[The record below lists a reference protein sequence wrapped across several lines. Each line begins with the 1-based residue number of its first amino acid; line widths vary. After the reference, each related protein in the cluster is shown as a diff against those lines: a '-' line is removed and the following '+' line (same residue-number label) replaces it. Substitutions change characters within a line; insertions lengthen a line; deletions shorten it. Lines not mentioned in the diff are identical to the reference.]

1 MTSCHPLFFRPLLAL
16 LLGLLAAVPAR
27 AQLDPRLQAG
37 TTDFLDLF
45 QPSSTFRPKPEI
57 LSVFDYS
64 GSMASLMS
72 HPLYRNDDKGD
83 QEDYRY
89 MSFSVTVPPAAPE
102 TNTYVIGVRDPVCGT
117 YRNYKIVVDAT
128 GVATGSPY
136 GGGDGCGGQ
145 VGQNLAPSWTIF
157 AQAAGNTGVQ
167 ATLDLSPTASGK
179 DPDYSVVNS
188 SNGGTGGTYTI
199 THANGSITP
208 APTIEL
214 SPATGPYG
222 VGTTV
227 KLTAY
232 LKHDL
237 REGDPLNAKNIIW
250 SAMKAGG
257 WQWIRVP
264 ETTEVSPGLYKSETT
279 WVNDG
284 FTPTPDTTG
293 DATSLYDITP
303 APGPKWKS
311 GDVVRF
317 STYFSRI
324 HGGATSGDLDWSVG
338 GIAYVYQCPTYAP
351 LSSTRTTGN
360 TTTGPGGSVSWTIPP
375 YCPPPPPDAP
385 YVSVV
390 LDVQLYS
397 PSPGGPPN
405 LWDLGWDGFMRAY
418 TGADANTSAL
428 RKPDGSA
435 VTLADVK
442 AAAAGLYGSSAGI
455 ADVRNWIRAASHVR
469 ITRGFLNGSNPCYRT
484 IDIPIPWKIMDGAST
499 GNPLSSQTVLDRQ
512 IKDGIPYGS
521 GLPIELD
528 QTYKLENQD
537 GSVFTTNPSG
547 NHAPNS
553 GWWAVNLYTVRY
565 RPTYINWLFKA
576 TYQNTDASKPNY
588 TTDSSLLVGGKNFI
602 AFDALNKD
610 LVPGQLDVK
619 WGQGYGPSGSW
630 GTIKVPQYGQD
641 GSYLGTIQDEASNY
655 RTPALTRLQATKKAA
670 IQTWISHQADVY
682 WAFRGL
688 DSTTEAGGGTA
699 STIDNDSQSTLTKAD
714 ATTTHISGTDSG
726 WTVLNNTAAQ
736 GIASTTGNS
745 VVGMNRIASLFAS
758 GETPLTYAMAR
769 SLAQFGDPK
778 NVFNGV
784 VGTDVSQC
792 GQHFLLL
799 FTDGVDNNG
808 HTGVNNTNSTTP
820 YIIGSGL
827 SATLD
832 VLKGNQAILAN
843 KNSVDR
849 SGSNWNVPTLA
860 GIAAHLSDPSS
871 GTLGVDYLAAKD
883 PGTSTSSGYPSDF
896 LPFAIKKRNGLVFS
910 QDHRVTTMTIGVNL
924 GGLVTDDSS
933 PKRSLFYAA
942 VLGRNGVSNGAIS
955 TFHPFRGW
963 NQPYGATIDPN
974 NDWIPDPKDPTSYP
988 AKGVARDNAA
998 YFFDATNPDLLSN
1011 SLEHAFLIAINAT
1024 SNQATAAPTLPFVG
1038 ASLGRQLYVGQFYP
1052 PSSGGVLWPGDLL
1065 SFGTQEVNG
1074 TVKILDNK
1082 GIPTTNL
1089 SAATALWSTSAALLK
1104 KEAPIGTARTLYTR
1118 VPKGTALQAFTDSDT
1133 DNGFSNLKSYVA
1145 TSLKAADPTN
1155 AAQQAAVDNQ
1165 KRAILQHVAG
1175 ADITKLDSS
1184 GKPTANRASIMGD
1197 IINSAPAVLEY
1208 NWTDVNTSSGTP
1220 GSRSLSNYASLTA
1233 VGGSRFRLILV
1244 GTNQGWLHAFGEVT
1258 KTDASGL
1265 VTGAAVQELWS
1276 FMPTDFLKYLDYLN
1290 NASLTHRFMVDGS
1303 PTLYHLDLPPSGGGS
1318 GNGVVDRGERAVA
1331 VFGLGK
1337 GGRSYYALD
1346 VSDPFTPTLRWALVP
1361 DEAAADSLL
1370 GKFGFSTSP
1379 PALGRV
1385 VDADGKL
1392 RDAVF
1397 LGGGFSTSKVEDNFL
1412 NAASK
1417 PTPLGRSVMALDV
1430 YTGNVLASADLSAA
1444 SGGGASVGPVGAG
1457 VVPFEFIL
1465 NSGLAQRAYFLDYRG
1480 GLWAW
1485 GSNALFKPPASSI
1498 PSPYENFRVDSSK
1511 VSDWTLRKVYQDDG
1525 GNNARYTTLPA
1536 PFRLG
1541 SFPGAAFDLKH
1552 AVPAAVGIAMVS
1564 GDRNNPL
1571 DRSYSTDKPSRHRL
1585 TVVFDRQDSSLFD
1598 LDLTGITSSTNQL
1611 KNFTDNSV
1619 SGTSSPPCVITPGCD
1634 DYYLAPKTGDTAFGY
1649 YVNFPEP
1656 SGGFVP
1662 KGINPPLVVAG
1673 SLFYAIFTP
1682 TASDICSGGAGNTQS
1697 WLIQDVLKPLVTDTR
1712 TTVSARSGLSFT
1724 WPGAASDF
1732 IPMGTRGVLQGGM
1745 AGGTDNMAGGTETG
1759 SQSGAQLVTLKG
1771 SPAQS
1776 FVRPR
1781 VWRTVH

>member
-1 MTSCHPLFFRPLLAL
+1 MTGCHPFFRPLLAL
-16 LLGLLAAVPAR
+16 LLGLLAAVPAW
-27 AQLDPRLQAG
+27 AQLDPRLQAAS
-37 TTDFLDLF
+37 TDFLDLF
-45 QPSSTFRPKPEI
+45 QQSSTYRPKPEI

-72 HPLYRNDDKGD
+72 HPLFRNDDKGD
-83 QEDYRY
+83 KEDYRY
-89 MSFSVTVPPAAPE
+89 MSFSVTVPRAAAE
-102 TNTYVIGVRDPVCGT
+102 LNQYVIVARDPACGA
-117 YRNYKIVVDAT
+117 YRKYLITVDAT
-128 GVATGSPY
+128 GATGGSWW
-136 GGGDGCGGQ
+136 GGDGCPGR
-145 VGQNLAPSWTIF
+145 VGENLAPGWTIY
-157 AQAAGNTGVQ
+157 AVAAADNRVS
-167 ATLDLSPTASGK
+167 ATVDLSATASGK
-179 DPDYSVVNS
+179 DPDFSVVNN
-188 SNGGTGGTYTI
+188 SNSGTVGTYTI

-214 SPATGPYG
+214 SPAAGPYG

-227 KLTAY
+227 TLTAY
-232 LKHDL
+232 LKHDP

-250 SAMKAGG
+250 YGSKAGG
-257 WQWIRVP
+257 WQWIRYP
-264 ETTEVSPGLYKSETT
+264 ESTEVSPGLYKSETT
-279 WVNDG
+279 WTNWG
-284 FTPTPDTTG
+284 FTPIPDTTG
-293 DATSLYDITP
+293 DQTSLYEITP
-303 APGPKWKS
+303 TPSPKWKS
-311 GDVVRF
+311 GDVVQF
-317 STYFSRI
+317 STYFARL
-324 HGGATSGDLDWSVG
+324 HGSATSGELDWSVG
-338 GIAYVYQCPTYAP
+338 ANDYVPTCATWPP
-351 LSSTRTTGN
+351 LSPTITTGN
-360 TTTGPGGSVSWTIPP
+360 TTYGPGGSVSWTIPP
-375 YCPPPPPDAP
+375 YCPPPPPADP
-385 YVSVV
+385 YVSVE
-390 LDVQLYS
+390 LDAR
-397 PSPGGPPN
+397 PPAPPAGDPPN
-405 LWDLGWDGFMRAY
+405 LWDLGWDGLMRAY
-418 TGADANTSAL
+418 TGADANTSVL

-435 VTLADVK
+435 VTLADAK
-442 AAAAGLYGSSAGI
+442 AAAAGLNGSSAGI
-455 ADVRNWIRAASHVR
+455 GDVRNWLRAASHVR
-469 ITRGFLNGSNPCYRT
+469 ITRGFMNGSNPCYRT

-537 GSVFTTNPSG
+537 GSVFTLNASG
-547 NHAPNS
+547 NYAPDS
-553 GWWAVNLYTVRY
+553 YSWAVNLYTVRY
-565 RPTYINWLFKA
+565 RPTYMNWLFLGK
-576 TYQNTDASKPNY
+576 YQNTDPAKPNY
-588 TTDSSLLVGGKNFI
+588 TTDPALLVEGKNFI

-630 GTIKVPQYGQD
+630 GKIKVPQYGQD

-655 RTPALTRLQATKKAA
+655 RTPALTRLQATKRAA

-736 GIASTTGNS
+736 GITSTTGNS
-745 VVGMNRIASLFAS
+745 VVGMNRIASLFAK

-808 HTGVNNTNSTTP
+808 KTGVNNPNSTTP

-843 KNSVDR
+843 KSSIDR
-849 SGSNWNVPTLA
+849 SGSNWNVPTMA
-860 GIAAHLSDPSS
+860 GIAAHLSDPGS
-871 GTLGVDYLAAKD
+871 GTAGVDYLAA
-883 PGTSTSSGYPSDF
+883 PSSGPSSGYPSDF
-896 LPFAIKKRNGLVFS
+896 LPFAIKKRNGVVFN
-910 QDHRVTTMTIGVNL
+910 QDHRVTTMTIGINL
-924 GGLVTDDSS
+924 GGQVTDDAS
-933 PKRSLFYAA
+933 PKRSLFHAA
-942 VLGRNGVSNGAIS
+942 VLGRNGVSSGALS
-955 TFHPFRGW
+955 SFHPFRGW
-963 NQPYGATIDPN
+963 NQPYGAAIDPN
-974 NDWIPDPKDPTSYP
+974 NDWIPDPKDPTTYP
-988 AKGVARDNAA
+988 AKGVARDNAV
-998 YFFDATNPDLLSN
+998 YFFDATNPDLLTN

-1082 GIPTTNL
+1082 GIPTTTL
-1089 SAATALWSTSAALLK
+1089 SATTALWSTSAALLK

-1118 VPKGTALQAFTDSDT
+1118 VPNGTALQAFTDSDT
-1133 DNGFSNLKSYVA
+1133 ANAFSTLKSYVA

-1155 AAQQAAVDNQ
+1155 AAQQAVVDSQ
-1165 KRAILQHVAG
+1165 KRTILQHAAG

-1184 GKPTANRASIMGD
+1184 GKPTANRTTIMGD
-1197 IINSAPAVLEY
+1197 IIGSAPAALEY
-1208 NWTDVNTSSGTP
+1208 SLSYVNTLSP
-1220 GSRSLSNYASLTA
+1220 SLSSHSDLAA
-1233 VGGSRFRLILV
+1233 VNGNRFRLILV

-1276 FMPTDFLKYLDYLN
+1276 FMPTDFLKYLDSLT

-1303 PTLYHLDLPPSGGGS
+1303 PTLYHLDQPPTGGGS
-1318 GNGVVDRGERAVA
+1318 GNGVVDSGERAVA

-1346 VSDPFTPTLRWALVP
+1346 VSNPFVPSLRWALVP

-1379 PALGRV
+1379 PAIGRV

-1412 NAASK
+1412 DAVSK

-1444 SGGGASVGPVGAG
+1444 SGGGGSVGPVGAG

-1485 GSNALFKPPASSI
+1485 GSNTLYKPPASPT

-1511 VSDWTLRKVYQDDG
+1511 LSDWTLRKVYQDDG
-1525 GNNARYTTLPA
+1525 ANNARYTTLPA

-1552 AVPAAVGIAMVS
+1552 AVPAAVGVAMVS

-1571 DRSYSTDKPSRHRL
+1571 DRSYSTDTPSRHRL
-1585 TVVFDRQDSSLFD
+1585 TVVFDRQDSSLWG
-1598 LDLTGITSSTNQL
+1598 LDTTGITSSTKEL
-1611 KNFTDNSV
+1611 KDFTLNAA
-1619 SGTSSPPCVITPGCD
+1619 SGTSSLPCVITPGCD
-1634 DYYLAPKTGDTAFGY
+1634 DYYLAPKTGNPFFGY

-1662 KGINPPLVVAG
+1662 KGINPPLLVAG
-1673 SLFYAIFTP
+1673 SLFYSIFTP
-1682 TASDICSGGAGNTQS
+1682 TSSDVCSGGAGNTQS
-1697 WLIQDVLKPLVTDTR
+1697 WLIQDVLNPLVTDTR